1 MPIRPFPPKESKFL
15 SKEFFGGPNLSTPF
29 GYLVAHIDG
38 GARGNPGPAGYG
50 VVIEDE
56 MGRPVVELSNFLGK
70 QTNNYAEYS
79 GLLAALTYAT
89 RYGFKALKVYSDSE
103 LMVKQINGQYKVNNP
118 ALKELHGRAIKM
130 IEDLEAFEINHV
142 LREKN
147 READWLANR
156 AMDLGTKAQAE
167 TDAQK
172 SAPVAAATVN
182 EVSGIVRNGVVEFLG
197 PKLPDG
203 TPVIIRAAKL

>member
-1 MPIRPFPPKESKFL
+1 MPYRPFPEKTSFR

-50 VVIEDE
+50 AVIEDE
-56 MGRPVVELSNFLGK
+56 VGRPVVELSDYLGK

-79 GLLAALTYAT
+79 ALLAALSYAT
-89 RYGFKALKVYSDSE
+89 RHGFKALKVYSDSE
-103 LMVKQINGQYKVNNP
+103 LMVKQITGQYKVTNP
-118 ALKELHGRAIKM
+118 SLKELYAKSIKL

-142 LREKN
+142 PREQN

-156 AMDLGTKAQAE
+156 AMDLGMKGESATLS
-167 TDAQK
+167 QK
-172 SAPVAAATVN
+172 PGPVPVADIT
-182 EVSGIVRNGVVEFLG
+182 EVSGVVRNGVVEFTG
-197 PKLPDG
+197 PKLPEG
-203 TPVIIRAAKL
+203 TPVTIRTAKL

>member
-1 MPIRPFPPKESKFL
+1 MPYRPFPEKTGFL

-50 VVIEDE
+50 AVIEDE
-56 MGRPVVELSNFLGK
+56 VGRPVVELSDYLGK

-79 GLLAALTYAT
+79 GLLAALAYTT
-89 RYGFKALKVYSDSE
+89 RHGFKALKVYSDSE
-103 LMVKQINGQYKVNNP
+103 LMVKQITGQYKVSNP
-118 ALKELHGRAIKM
+118 SLKELHAKAIKL

-142 LREKN
+142 PREQN

-156 AMDLGTKAQAE
+156 AMDLGMKGQNATL
-167 TDAQK
+167 AQK
-172 SAPVAAATVN
+172 PPPVAVADIT
-182 EVSGIVRNGVVEFLG
+182 EVSGIVRNGVVEFTG
-197 PKLPDG
+197 PKLPEG
-203 TPVIIRAAKL
+203 TPVTIRTAKL

>member
-1 MPIRPFPPKESKFL
+1 MPYRPFPEKTSFR

-50 VVIEDE
+50 AVIEDE
-56 MGRPVVELSNFLGK
+56 MGRPVVELSDYLGK

-79 GLLAALTYAT
+79 GLLAALSYAT
-89 RYGFKALKVYSDSE
+89 RHGFKALKVYSDSE
-103 LMVKQINGQYKVNNP
+103 LMVKQIAGEYKVTNP
-118 ALKELHGRAIKM
+118 ALKELYAKALKL

-142 LREKN
+142 PREKN

-156 AMDLGTKAQAE
+156 AMDLGMNTKTATVAQNRV
-167 TDAQK
+167 
-172 SAPVAAATVN
+172 PVAAIA
-182 EVSGIVRNGVVEFLG
+182 EVSGIVRNGVVEFTG
-197 PKLPDG
+197 PELPEG
-203 TPVIIRAAKL
+203 TPVTIRTAKL

>member
-1 MPIRPFPPKESKFL
+1 MPYRPFPEKTSFR

-56 MGRPVVELSNFLGK
+56 MGRPVVELSDYLGK

-79 GLLAALTYAT
+79 ALLAALSYAS
-89 RYGFKALKVYSDSE
+89 RHGFKALKVYSDSE
-103 LMVKQINGQYKVNNP
+103 LMVKQISGQYKVTNP
-118 ALKELHGRAIKM
+118 ELKELYGKAVKL
-130 IEDLEAFEINHV
+130 IEDLEAFEINH
-142 LREKN
+142 LSREQN

-156 AMDLGTKAQAE
+156 AMDFGMKGQNATVV
-167 TDAQK
+167 QK
-172 SAPVAAATVN
+172 SGPVAVAEIN
-182 EVSGIVRNGVVEFLG
+182 EVSGIVRNGVIEFIG
-197 PKLPDG
+197 PKLPEG
-203 TPVIIRAAKL
+203 MPVTIRPAKL

>member
-1 MPIRPFPPKESKFL
+1 M
-15 SKEFFGGPNLSTPF
+15 STPF

-56 MGRPVVELSNFLGK
+56 MGRPVVELSDYLGK

-79 GLLAALTYAT
+79 GLLAVVSYAT
-89 RYGFKALKVYSDSE
+89 KHGFKALKVYSDSE
-103 LMVKQINGQYKVNNP
+103 LMVKQITGQYKVNNP
-118 ALKELHGRAIKM
+118 ALKELHARAIKL

-142 LREKN
+142 RREQN

-156 AMDLGTKAQAE
+156 AMDLGMKGQPQVV
-167 TDAQK
+167 AQK
-172 SAPVAAATVN
+172 PGPVAVGAAS

-197 PKLPDG
+197 PKLPEG
-203 TPVIIRAAKL
+203 TPVIIRSAKL

>member
-1 MPIRPFPPKESKFL
+1 MAIRPFPEKSSFR

-50 VVIEDE
+50 AIIEDE
-56 MGRPVVELSNFLGK
+56 MGRPVVELSQYLGK

-89 RYGFKALKVYSDSE
+89 KHGFKALKVFSDSE
-103 LMVKQINGQYKVNNP
+103 LMVKQITGQYKVNNP
-118 ALKELHGRAIKM
+118 ALKELHARALGM
-130 IEDLEAFEINHV
+130 IEDLEAFEIIHV
-142 LREKN
+142 PREQN

-156 AMDLGTKAQAE
+156 AMDLATKTVPE
-167 TDAQK
+167 SK
-172 SAPVAAATVN
+172 PAAIPQ
-182 EVSGIVRNGVVEFLG
+182 EVSGIVRNGVVEFVG
-197 PKLPDG
+197 QPLPDG
-203 TPVIIRAAKL
+203 TAVTIRAAKL